1 MKTIAFLFLL
11 LVVSS
16 SNANTFYKETGW
28 KLEPDRNGVYTV
40 LPQQGRGGASTSGCT
55 TVSCNRTGGVGGP
68 VGKPRP
74 TLAPTTTFPKAN
86 IAASALGLGSRLLPW
101 VSTGYALYDWYSSAG
116 LTVDQNGNP
125 AEVTSPTTQK
135 TGLWTNTYSDAPYPT
150 PEAACNAY
158 MRRFQEDLQNTSNPV
173 RNPVITVN
181 PWSEGQRQCQAVFDM
196 FMYGAWG
203 SERLVST
210 MVTQT
215 SPQNWCYDSS
225 DNPVVRPTGGL
236 CPGGQP
242 VPISQPQAQQKLADA
257 PITADTLRRAFNEVL
272 DAGGGVASTGSTVTG
287 PASAPGETTTR
298 TTTAPNGT
306 TQVSTTTTN
315 YNYTY
320 NDNRVTVTETKTT
333 QNPDGSTETETTD
346 QPKDECARNPEALK
360 CKELGQ
366 ETGSPTWE
374 TKTVLF
380 QAESL
385 GLSGACPAPWVA
397 NLRGWNLTM
406 SYQPV
411 CDVAPTVRLGI
422 LAITALMCIFVVIR
436 VTQS

>member
-40 LPQQGRGGASTSGCT
+40 LPEQGRGGASTSGCT

-74 TLAPTTTFPKAN
+74 TLAPTTTFPKGN
-86 IAASALGLGSRLLPW
+86 IAGGALALGSRALPW
-101 VSTGYALYDWYSSAG
+101 LSLGYGLYEWYNAAGLQQGENGLMVQPPQDASVRGSGTWTWVGSEDNLGYATAQAACAASLLQFNGAVIAPHASLHPNGFWQCGGWHHAIQWWNPQQFVLAMLPASNCPFGSANSAG
-116 LTVDQNGNP
+116 ECPYNG
-125 AEVTSPTTQK
+125 T
-135 TGLWTNTYSDAPYPT
+135 
-150 PEAACNAY
+150 
-158 MRRFQEDLQNTSNPV
+158 
-173 RNPVITVN
+173 
-181 PWSEGQRQCQAVFDM
+181 
-196 FMYGAWG
+196 
-203 SERLVST
+203 
-210 MVTQT
+210 
-215 SPQNWCYDSS
+215 
-225 DNPVVRPTGGL
+225 
-236 CPGGQP
+236 P
-242 VPISQPQAQQKLADA
+242 VPISEADARQRLIDA
-257 PITADTLRRAFNEVL
+257 PISADTLRRSFDEVL
-272 DAGGGVASTGSTVTG
+272 DAGGGVASTGTTVTG
-287 PASAPGETTTR
+287 PSSAPGETTTR
-298 TTTAPNGT
+298 TSTAANGT

-366 ETGSPTWE
+366 ENGSPTWE